1 MTKEE
6 KKRYLSG
13 YTQLERSVEE
23 RLGELERLQT
33 LQSRLPAGEAVQRSA
48 AQLQRQLEEEMDACV
63 RKRARISSLIAGAG
77 EGTARILLE
86 YRYLQGCTW
95 EQIAEKLHYST
106 MQIHRIHNRAPEKL
120 PSEWN

>member
-63 RKRARISSLIAGAG
+63 RKRARISSLID
-77 EGTARILLE
+77 R
-86 YRYLQGCTW
+86 
-95 EQIAEKLHYST
+95 KSVV
-106 MQIHRIHNRAPEKL
+106 
-120 PSEWN
+120 